1 MKHPHAASLAK
12 RLLDSR
18 IKRLAMADGGV
29 NSISRIT
36 EEEIAWAEEIL
47 TTHLAACLGTGIHV
61 DLCSAVDESLEF
73 AIRHEKAYE
82 PIPAGARWHGA
93 LVMMEENA
101 VV

>member
-18 IKRLAMADGGV
+18 IKRLAMADGGK

-47 TTHLAACLGTGIHV
+47 TTHLEACLSAGVHV

-73 AIRHEKAYE
+73 AMRREKAYE
-82 PIPAGARWHGA
+82 PIPLGARWHGA
-93 LVMMEENA
+93 LVMMEESA
-101 VV
+101 MV